1 MCKQYQL
8 SPAKTCHQ
16 FLNCL
21 DTRFF
26 SGVLCLLI
34 KWNFFIKCYW
44 MCHSLYVLH
53 VYQNHQVSLMLK
65 FKNCVLP
72 SVCEIFYLSSFTV
85 CYILIT
91 NLSRMSDNCLIL
103 PIGDIFLTFLIQK
116 SFIEYTSVIRKWQFM
131 DVFFVID
138 RRLLEDESYDFFYRI
153 YTGFDPIS
161 ATCRSIKATSLYIY
175 LCFHFPCN

>member
-1 MCKQYQL
+1 MSFFVC
-8 SPAKTCHQ
+8 STCISKSSS
-16 FLNCL
+16 
-21 DTRFF
+21 FF
-26 SGVLCLLI
+26 NAQVQKLCT
-34 KWNFFIKCYW
+34 
-44 MCHSLYVLH
+44 
-53 VYQNHQVSLMLK
+53 
-65 FKNCVLP
+65 P

-138 RRLLEDESYDFFYRI
+138 RRLLEAESYDFFTAYTLGLIQFQPHVGALKLLLCI
-153 YTGFDPIS
+153 YTMFS
-161 ATCRSIKATSLYIY
+161 FSM
-175 LCFHFPCN
+175 

>member
-1 MCKQYQL
+1 MSFFVC
-8 SPAKTCHQ
+8 STCISKSSS
-16 FLNCL
+16 
-21 DTRFF
+21 FF
-26 SGVLCLLI
+26 NAQVQKLCT
-34 KWNFFIKCYW
+34 
-44 MCHSLYVLH
+44 
-53 VYQNHQVSLMLK
+53 
-65 FKNCVLP
+65 P

-138 RRLLEDESYDFFYRI
+138 RRLLEDESYDFFTAYTLGLIQFKPHVGALKLLLCI
-153 YTGFDPIS
+153 YTMFS
-161 ATCRSIKATSLYIY
+161 FSM
-175 LCFHFPCN
+175 

>member
-1 MCKQYQL
+1 MSFFVC
-8 SPAKTCHQ
+8 STCISKSSS
-16 FLNCL
+16 
-21 DTRFF
+21 FF
-26 SGVLCLLI
+26 NAQVQKLCT
-34 KWNFFIKCYW
+34 
-44 MCHSLYVLH
+44 
-53 VYQNHQVSLMLK
+53 
-65 FKNCVLP
+65 P

-138 RRLLEDESYDFFYRI
+138 RRLLEDESYDFFTAYTLGLIQFQPHVGALKLLLCI
-153 YTGFDPIS
+153 YTMFS
-161 ATCRSIKATSLYIY
+161 FSM
-175 LCFHFPCN
+175 

>member
-1 MCKQYQL
+1 MSFFVC
-8 SPAKTCHQ
+8 STCISKSSS
-16 FLNCL
+16 
-21 DTRFF
+21 FF
-26 SGVLCLLI
+26 NAQVQKLCT
-34 KWNFFIKCYW
+34 
-44 MCHSLYVLH
+44 
-53 VYQNHQVSLMLK
+53 
-65 FKNCVLP
+65 P

-103 PIGDIFLTFLIQK
+103 PICDIFLTFLIQK

-138 RRLLEDESYDFFYRI
+138 RCLLEDESYDFFYCI

-175 LCFHFPCN
+175 YVFIFHVISLHGLLQMCTLKQRSVFDTRFIHIDFISNLFEFSEY

>member
-1 MCKQYQL
+1 MSFFVC
-8 SPAKTCHQ
+8 STCIPKSSS
-16 FLNCL
+16 
-21 DTRFF
+21 FF
-26 SGVLCLLI
+26 NAQVQKLCT
-34 KWNFFIKCYW
+34 
-44 MCHSLYVLH
+44 
-53 VYQNHQVSLMLK
+53 
-65 FKNCVLP
+65 P

-138 RRLLEDESYDFFYRI
+138 RRLLEDESYDFFTAYTLGLIQFQPHVGALKLLLCI
-153 YTGFDPIS
+153 YTMFS
-161 ATCRSIKATSLYIY
+161 FSM
-175 LCFHFPCN
+175 

>member
-1 MCKQYQL
+1 MSFFVCT
-8 SPAKTCHQ
+8 TCISKSSS
-16 FLNCL
+16 
-21 DTRFF
+21 FF
-26 SGVLCLLI
+26 NAQVQKLCT
-34 KWNFFIKCYW
+34 
-44 MCHSLYVLH
+44 
-53 VYQNHQVSLMLK
+53 
-65 FKNCVLP
+65 P

-138 RRLLEDESYDFFYRI
+138 RRLLEAESYDFFTAYTLGLIQFQPHVGALKLLLCI
-153 YTGFDPIS
+153 YTMFS
-161 ATCRSIKATSLYIY
+161 FSM
-175 LCFHFPCN
+175 

>member
-1 MCKQYQL
+1 MSFFVCT
-8 SPAKTCHQ
+8 TCISKSSS
-16 FLNCL
+16 
-21 DTRFF
+21 FF
-26 SGVLCLLI
+26 NAQVQKLCT
-34 KWNFFIKCYW
+34 
-44 MCHSLYVLH
+44 
-53 VYQNHQVSLMLK
+53 
-65 FKNCVLP
+65 P

-138 RRLLEDESYDFFYRI
+138 RRLLEDESYDFFTAYTLGLIQFQPHVGALKLLLCI
-153 YTGFDPIS
+153 YTMFS
-161 ATCRSIKATSLYIY
+161 FSM
-175 LCFHFPCN
+175 

>member
-1 MCKQYQL
+1 MSFFVC
-8 SPAKTCHQ
+8 STCISKSSS
-16 FLNCL
+16 
-21 DTRFF
+21 FF
-26 SGVLCLLI
+26 NAQVQKLCT
-34 KWNFFIKCYW
+34 
-44 MCHSLYVLH
+44 
-53 VYQNHQVSLMLK
+53 
-65 FKNCVLP
+65 P

-138 RRLLEDESYDFFYRI
+138 RCLLEAESYDFFTAYTLGLIQFQPHVGALKLLLCI
-153 YTGFDPIS
+153 YTMFS
-161 ATCRSIKATSLYIY
+161 FSM
-175 LCFHFPCN
+175 